1 MYSVYSIIIQK
12 VETVIHFAQKCIFF
26 HLILETVGA
35 MKMEK
40 ENEVRVIDQHF
51 FDIDRQAEC
60 LSGYDQRYQQIS
72 SGKFSGQFKTAI
84 LDRKTGLYFEEVNQ
98 VLDQYGSV
106 PEDSY
111 SVIFL
116 MNSNLSCKL
125 NGQPF
130 SPNNLWLGGPGS
142 TFNTL
147 SVPGTHFGVI
157 DFERHFFEDTFHCNY
172 PKVDNMSITAAFGM
186 LDSDR
191 NTAKRL
197 RHTIGE
203 VLSILQNWTPL
214 SGSAA
219 IQSIRNDLAEII
231 SGCIFHLVYGSL
243 RDKSK
248 TSSNYFKIWK
258 KARDFINENKA
269 IDISV
274 TDLCR
279 NINVSRRTLEYSFH
293 YSLGKSPAAYLR
305 SIKLNE
311 IRRAFLLPENAE
323 KPIGDIV
330 ADWGIWHLS
339 RFAQY
344 YKQQFNEL
352 PSETRKCWRRQ

>member
-1 MYSVYSIIIQK
+1 
-12 VETVIHFAQKCIFF
+12 
-26 HLILETVGA
+26 
-35 MKMEK
+35 MKLEK
-40 ENEVRVIDQHF
+40 ENGVRVVDQHF

-60 LSGYDQRYQQIS
+60 LSGYDQSYQQIS
-72 SGKFSGQFKTAI
+72 CGKFSGQFKTAI
-84 LDRKTGLYFEEVNQ
+84 LDPKTGLYFEEVNQ

-106 PEDSY
+106 PKDSY

-116 MNSNLSCKL
+116 MNRNLSCKL

-130 SPNNLWLGGPGS
+130 SPNNLWVGGPGS

-157 DFERHFFEDTFHCNY
+157 DFDRQFFEDTFNCYY
-172 PKVDNMSITAAFGM
+172 PKVDNTPITGAFGM
-186 LDSDR
+186 LYSDR
-191 NTAKRL
+191 NTSERL
-197 RHTIGE
+197 SHTIGE

-214 SGSAA
+214 SGSSA
-219 IQSIRNDLAEII
+219 IQSIRKDLAEII
-231 SGCIFHLVYGSL
+231 SNSLFHLTYSSFSHKT
-243 RDKSK
+243 KS
-248 TSSNYFKIWK
+248 SSNYFKIWK

-274 TDLCR
+274 TDLCH
-279 NINVSRRTLEYSFH
+279 NTNVSRRTLEYSFR

-352 PSETRKCWRRQ
+352 PSETRKFWRRQ